1 MSATK
6 LVVPI
11 HQILVRDGFNPRDDL
26 ERQDLK
32 RLASSLDARGQL
44 QPLIVRHDPSADQ
57 PYVLVGGHRRLA
69 ALELNG
75 ATDAWVSVTERGPG
89 DEAEDLI
96 DAVTENAVRVDLS
109 PLEEAQAFRR
119 LRDSGRSVKEI
130 ASLLGVSQKLVQS
143 RLTMLDLPD
152 RVASNLSRGVLP
164 IGAQQVFLD
173 IAKVSGEACEC
184 VAAVAVETERSATH
198 IIDDPL
204 WQLPQYVHREDKPV
218 GFALT
223 RFGRKAPD
231 FAPSAD
237 LQEQLETYKA
247 EQVVAV
253 VALSEQQIDA
263 AVAVGV
269 AYAPADGDYV
279 LWGDTAYLDAELVAA
294 YKRVIASA
302 RRAQK
307 KSDAPS
313 DDESAAPSRAE
324 QLEQREAEAAEARG
338 ANQRVWTSLSG
349 ADALGSLSLAQTRLL
364 VRALIDPYR
373 QEIIVG
379 YAVSNPA
386 FAKAPEGKA
395 RTYRY
400 DLEAAEAGVQSFL
413 AGAASPE
420 ELIHRALMLLA
431 TAQVADL
438 RVYAPSSRPFLS
450 KLRDAWV
457 GSVAHHLLSKSMPAG
472 KKMPRID
479 DWDDGLVVSPSS
491 PETERDS
498 GAQS

>member
-26 ERQDLK
+26 ERQELK

-44 QPLIVRHDPSADQ
+44 QPLIVRHDPSAEQ

-75 ATDAWVSVTERGPG
+75 AADAWVSVTERGPG

-119 LRDSGRSVKEI
+119 LRDSGRSVKEV
-130 ASLLGVSQKLVQS
+130 ATLLGVSQKLVQS
-143 RLTMLDLPD
+143 RLTMLDLPE
-152 RVASNLSRGVLP
+152 RVANGLSRGVLP
-164 IGAQQVFLD
+164 IGAQQVFVD
-173 IAKVSGEACEC
+173 IAKVSTDAC
-184 VAAVAVETERSATH
+184 VAVAALAVETERSATH

-204 WQLPQYVHREDKPV
+204 WQLPRYVEREGKPTS
-218 GFALT
+218 FELS
-223 RFGRKAPD
+223 RFGRAPVN
-231 FAPSAD
+231 FAGSA
-237 LQEQLETYKA
+237 ELEELREAYKT
-247 EQVVAV
+247 EGG
-253 VALSEQQIDA
+253 VALVTLSDQQIDA

-269 AYAPADGDYV
+269 AYAPADGEHV
-279 LWGDTAYLDAELVAA
+279 LFGDREYLDTELVAA
-294 YKRVIASA
+294 YKRSLAA
-302 RRAQK
+302 LRRSNAK
-307 KSDAPS
+307 KSEPT
-313 DDESAAPSRAE
+313 AASSEGPSRAE
-324 QLEQREAEAAEARG
+324 QIEAREQEATEARA
-338 ANQRVWTSLSG
+338 ANQKVWASVSG
-349 ADALGSLSLAQTRLL
+349 AEPLGDLSLAQARLL
-364 VRALIDPYR
+364 VRALLDPYR
-373 QEIIVG
+373 QEITVG
-379 YAVSNPA
+379 FAVSNPSYA
-386 FAKAPEGKA
+386 IAPEGKA

-400 DLEAAEAGVQSFL
+400 DLDAAEAGVASFL
-413 AGAASPE
+413 AGASSTS

-438 RVYAPSSRPFLS
+438 RVYAPSSRPFLN

-457 GSVAHHLLSKSMPAG
+457 GGVAHHLLSKSMPSG
-472 KKMPRID
+472 KKMPRIAA
-479 DWDDGLVVSPSS
+479 WDDGLVSPSS

-498 GAQS
+498 GAES